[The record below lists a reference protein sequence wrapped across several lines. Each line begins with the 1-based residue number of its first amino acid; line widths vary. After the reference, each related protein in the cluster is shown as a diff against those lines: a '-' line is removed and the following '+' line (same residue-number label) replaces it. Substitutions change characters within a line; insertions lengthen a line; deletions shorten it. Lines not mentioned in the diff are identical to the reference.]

1 MKLRNNPEYSKATVA
16 ATEETLKIG
25 LVSHLKTSFF
35 SSSQR
40 YLYSPS
46 WDG

>member
-1 MKLRNNPEYSKATVA
+1 MKLRNNPEYSKATQA

-40 YLYSPS
+40 
-46 WDG
+46 